1 MIYLKSTLNPNA
13 EIVREERS
21 FGRSR
26 IQTRSIPKHD
36 FSGSI
41 SEEQEKTL
49 QMMKMI
55 LPGYTQDAINK
66 RNSVSYGSI
75 IEIDNIENF
84 HEFHFRRLNI
94 LSL

>member
-26 IQTRSIPKHD
+26 IQTQSIPKHD

-41 SEEQEKTL
+41 SEEQEKT

-55 LPGYTQDAINK
+55 LPGYIQDAINK
-66 RNSVSYGSI
+66 WNLVQ
-75 IEIDNIENF
+75 
-84 HEFHFRRLNI
+84 
-94 LSL
+94 